1 MYTDICLNVL
11 SKKLSKFFKPSHCN
25 AAALEASSSIIAKK
39 KGNTPIPFS
48 PMKGPQQSRE
58 ILNVQDFQDTIHNKF
73 WNYTELNFV
82 PGTTL
87 SQSSNKE
94 QIERDRIQWVL
105 YCSLIPHRREGGN
118 VDISALESTDSHNGP
133 VQIQS

>member
-25 AAALEASSSIIAKK
+25 AAALEASSSIIAQK

-58 ILNVQDFQDTIHNKF
+58 ILNVQDF
-73 WNYTELNFV
+73 
-82 PGTTL
+82 
-87 SQSSNKE
+87 
-94 QIERDRIQWVL
+94 
-105 YCSLIPHRREGGN
+105 
-118 VDISALESTDSHNGP
+118 
-133 VQIQS
+133 